1 MLRIRSFRGR
11 VFAALMLV
19 AVVPGAILIGG
30 GVLALRGV
38 GATTGTLGPWDAV
51 AESGQ
56 RLIDAATAAAP
67 DDSALAERAR
77 EHGDALSAS
86 VRQSRVWGVLSDR
99 VLELL
104 PVAALLGLATLAGIS
119 AWVARSLARSLSA
132 PVGELVGWT
141 ALIARGKP
149 LPPPEETTSTS
160 REFRALREALRG
172 MARSLEDARRR
183 ELESAQL
190 RAWTE
195 MARRVSHELKNPLT
209 PMRMSAAALA
219 RSGDPAVR
227 EPAEILL
234 EEVARLDEMA
244 RTFSQF
250 GRPPEGPT
258 APVDLEEL
266 LERVVNRYR
275 QGEVPVG
282 LRVRGPVP
290 RVEGHHDMIER
301 AVRNLLENAVEAVR
315 EGGGT
320 RVGVILEGAR
330 NEARVEVSD
339 DGPGVPEDLLEEI
352 WLPDVTTR
360 HRGTGLGLALV
371 RRTAEIHGGEAVVQ
385 APPEGGARFR
395 LVLPVEGPGGTPG
408 GRPGTEG
415 RARP

>member
-1 MLRIRSFRGR
+1 MFRIRSFRGR

-19 AVVPGAILIGG
+19 AIVPGTVLIGG
-30 GVLALRGV
+30 GMLALRGV

-51 AESGQ
+51 AASGQ
-56 RLIDAATAAAP
+56 RLIEAATAAAP
-67 DDSALAERAR
+67 RDSTVALRAR

-86 VRQSRVWGVLSDR
+86 VRQSRVWSLVADR
-99 VLELL
+99 VVNLL
-104 PVAALLGLATLAGIS
+104 PMAALLGLLALGGIS
-119 AWVARSLARSLSA
+119 AWVARSLSRSLSA

-141 ALIARGKP
+141 ALIARGKR
-149 LPPPEETTSTS
+149 LPPPEETRSAS
-160 REFRALREALRG
+160 REFQALREALRG
-172 MARSLEDARRR
+172 MARSLEEARRK

-219 RSGDPAVR
+219 RSDDPQVR
-227 EPAEILL
+227 EPAEIMM

-250 GRPPEGPT
+250 ARPPEGPT

-266 LERVVNRYR
+266 LDGLVERYR
-275 QGEVPVG
+275 DADVPVG
-282 LRVRGPVP
+282 LKVRGPVP

-301 AVRNLLENAVEAVR
+301 AVRNLLENAMEAVR
-315 EGGGT
+315 EGGGS
-320 RVGVILEGAR
+320 RVEVLLEGAR
-330 NEARVEVSD
+330 DQARLEVSD
-339 DGPGVPEDLLEEI
+339 DGPGVPEELLDEI

-371 RRTAEIHGGEAVVQ
+371 RRAAEIHGGRATVQ
-385 APPEGGARFR
+385 TPPGGGARFR
-395 LVLPVEGPGGTPG
+395 LVLPTR
-408 GRPGTEG
+408 GRP
-415 RARP
+415 A